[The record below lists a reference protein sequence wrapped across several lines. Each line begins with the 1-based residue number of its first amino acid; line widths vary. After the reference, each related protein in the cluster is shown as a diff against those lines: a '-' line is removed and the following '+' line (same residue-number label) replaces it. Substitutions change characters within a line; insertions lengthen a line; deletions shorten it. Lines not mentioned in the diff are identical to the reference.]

1 MSELSHYEK
10 RGYLHDDFKIF
21 HLKDTSMRPIDF
33 HYHDFHKILIFRKG
47 NISYT
52 VEMRGD
58 LDSRMNDEED
68 FIDISVWALQEML
81 ERAHQLGLSDARK

>member
-1 MSELSHYEK
+1 MNKQL
-10 RGYLHDDFKIF
+10 LNIA
-21 HLKDTSMRPIDF
+21 KD
-33 HYHDFHKILIFRKG
+33 L
-47 NISYT
+47 SYT

-81 ERAHQLGLSDARK
+81 ERAYQLGLSDARK